1 MVSFSLK
8 RRNIVTKEEFVSL
21 MATHAGISKKDSEKA
36 LQGFKQAIT
45 EVLRSSG
52 RQAIPGLGVFTVAER
67 AARKGHNPATGAEI
81 EIPAK
86 RAVKF
91 KAAKDLQGLL
101 S

>member
-1 MVSFSLK
+1 
-8 RRNIVTKEEFVSL
+8 
-21 MATHAGISKKDSEKA
+21 
-36 LQGFKQAIT
+36 
-45 EVLRSSG
+45 VLRTSG

-81 EIPAK
+81 DIPAK

>member
-1 MVSFSLK
+1 MVRVFLQ
-8 RRNIVTKEEFVSL
+8 RRVIVTKEEFVGL

-36 LQGFKQAIT
+36 LHGFKQAIT

-67 AARKGHNPATGAEI
+67 VARKGHNPRTGAEI
-81 EIPAK
+81 DIPAK